1 MGVNFLFIFRRGGI
15 GDQFEK
21 PVRHPTISSKESKWL
36 FMSEFRGVVL
46 ARNTN
51 LGFFHTKMAR
61 KDSEKMR

>member
-1 MGVNFLFIFRRGGI
+1 MLIFYFQEGWI

-21 PVRHPTISSKESKWL
+21 PVRLPTISSKESKWL

-51 LGFFHTKMAR
+51 LVAMSIYMDLKPS
-61 KDSEKMR
+61 D

>member
-1 MGVNFLFIFRRGGI
+1 VLIFYFQEGWI

-21 PVRHPTISSKESKWL
+21 PVRYPTISSKESKWL

-51 LGFFHTKMAR
+51 LGFFHTQMAR